1 MKIKYIGKI
10 PEDDVG
16 FHKVKIGNCK
26 ELNHY
31 IDGVWKITKPVPLIE
46 NYIKNNKYKNR
57 LSEICS
63 KVVLKEKGKY
73 YLLFGYGTSNYVYS
87 SSLTLKEYN
96 ILKNLHGK
104 FLNKKTIKR
113 IAEYESMM
121 IINKTILE
129 SKLEWYK
136 FKKRNGD

>member
-1 MKIKYIGKI
+1 MKIKYIDKV
-10 PEDDVG
+10 PKDDIG
-16 FHKVKIGNCK
+16 FDKVKIGGCK
-26 ELNHY
+26 ELKHY

-46 NYIKNNKYKNR
+46 NYIKSKKYKNK

-63 KVVLKEKGKY
+63 KVVLKEKEKY
-73 YLLFGYGTSNYVYS
+73 YLLFGYGTSNYIYS
-87 SSLTLKEYN
+87 SPLTSKEYN
-96 ILKNLHGK
+96 TLKDLHGK

-121 IINKTILE
+121 FINKAILE